1 MLLCSLRLINAK
13 IHSIVQ
19 ESFIFQFPVAIIKIN
34 SQSVVERERK
44 KIDRQTYRLT
54 EKKRQINRQRD
65 LDKDAREERITYGQ
79 TEKET

>member
-1 MLLCSLRLINAK
+1 METDAARMFEKLALLNYGKHGMLLCSLRLINAK

-44 KIDRQTYRLT
+44 KIDRQTKT
-54 EKKRQINRQRD
+54 D
-65 LDKDAREERITYGQ
+65 
-79 TEKET
+79 